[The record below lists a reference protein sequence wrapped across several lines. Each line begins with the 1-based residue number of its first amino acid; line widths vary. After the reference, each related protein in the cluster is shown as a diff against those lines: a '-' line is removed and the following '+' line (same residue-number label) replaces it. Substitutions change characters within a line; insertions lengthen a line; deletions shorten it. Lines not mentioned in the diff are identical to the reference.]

1 MVSRITKCLAIL
13 GVLSLAV
20 VAGKPT
26 HSQDAIVKIGTEG
39 TYAPF
44 SYYTSDGKL
53 TGFDVELTQALCDAA
68 KIRCEFVT
76 LEYEGMVEALQQKK
90 IDAVSAGMPITEK
103 RKKVVAFTDP
113 IRSSDKRFD
122 TCKSDQFQ
130 DISPEAL
137 KSHIIGTQS
146 GTSSVDYF
154 KAHYA
159 GSDIRLYKSMDE
171 AFQDLAAGRIE
182 LAMATEPVGYSF
194 INTPGGKG
202 CAFVG
207 PRLKDEKLFG
217 SGVGLALRKD
227 DEGLVENFNRALRA
241 IRDNGTYEA
250 INKKY
255 FPFSVY

>member
-1 MVSRITKCLAIL
+1 MIIRITKRAAVL
-13 GVLSLAV
+13 GLLSLAV
-20 VAGKPT
+20 LASGPADA
-26 HSQDAIVKIGTEG
+26 QDADIKIGTEG

-44 SYYTSDGKL
+44 SYYTADGKL
-53 TGFDVELTQALCDAA
+53 TGFDVDLTQALCDAA

-90 IDAVSAGMPITEK
+90 IDAVSGGMPITEK

-113 IRSSDKRFD
+113 IRTSDKRFV
-122 TCKSDQFQ
+122 TCKPDQFQ

-137 KSHIIGTQS
+137 KSHVIGTQS
-146 GTSSVDYF
+146 GTSSGDYF
-154 KAHYA
+154 NAHYA

-171 AFQDLAAGRIE
+171 AFQDLAAGRLE

-194 INTPGGKG
+194 INTPAGKG
-202 CAFVG
+202 CGFVG

-217 SGVGLALRKD
+217 SGTGIALRKG
-227 DEGLVENFNRALRA
+227 DEDLRKSFNEALRA
-241 IRDNGTYEA
+241 VRDNGTYET

>member
-1 MVSRITKCLAIL
+1 MKRLALL
-13 GVLSLAV
+13 GLLSLAMI
-20 VAGKPT
+20 AGSPA
-26 HSQDAIVKIGTEG
+26 HAQDATVKIGTEG

-44 SYYTSDGKL
+44 SYFTSDGKL
-53 TGFDVELTQALCDAA
+53 TGFDVELTQALCDTA
-68 KIRCEFVT
+68 KVRCEFLT
-76 LEYEGMVEALQQKK
+76 LEYEGLLEALQKKK
-90 IDAVSAGMPITEK
+90 IDAIAAGMNITEK
-103 RKKVVAFTDP
+103 RKKFVAFTDSY
-113 IRSSDKRFD
+113 RSSDKRFVS
-122 TCKSDQFQ
+122 CKPDQFQ
-130 DISPEAL
+130 DVSPEAL
-137 KSHIIGTQS
+137 KSRIIGAQS
-146 GTSSVDYF
+146 GTTSIDYF
-154 KAHYA
+154 NTYYA
-159 GSDIRLYKSMDE
+159 GADIRRYKSMDE

-182 LAMATEPVGYSF
+182 LAMASEPVGYSF

>member
-1 MVSRITKCLAIL
+1 MIIQITKRAAVFGL
-13 GVLSLAV
+13 LSLAV
-20 VAGKPT
+20 LASGSA
-26 HSQDAIVKIGTEG
+26 HAQDTAIKIGTEG

-44 SYYTSDGKL
+44 SYYTADGKL
-53 TGFDVELTQALCDAA
+53 TGFDVELTQALCEGA

-76 LEYEGMVEALQQKK
+76 LEFDGMVEALQQKK
-90 IDAVSAGMPITEK
+90 IDAISAGMTITEK
-103 RKKVVAFTDP
+103 RKKFVAFTDSL
-113 IRSSDKRFD
+113 RSSDKRFV
-122 TCKSDQFQ
+122 TCKPDQFK
-130 DISPEAL
+130 DTSPEAL

-154 KAHYA
+154 NAYYA

-194 INTPGGKG
+194 INTPAGKG
-202 CAFVG
+202 CEFAG
-207 PRLKDEKLFG
+207 KRLKDEKLFG
-217 SGVGLALRKD
+217 SGVGIALRKE
-227 DEGLVENFNRALRA
+227 DEDLLKNLNGALRA
-241 IRDNGTYEA
+241 IRDNGTYET